1 MKFKRLKLKNIR
13 SYVDQEIIFP
23 EGSLLLAG
31 DVGSGKTSILLAIE
45 YAIFGLQPGQ
55 KGSALLRSDSD
66 TAEVLLELEID
77 GDEIIIERKLKRTEK
92 TISND
97 YSAIT
102 INGEKLELSTTEL
115 KTKIIELL
123 HYPKEFIKKTNLLYR
138 YTVFTPQE
146 QMKQIILEDSE
157 LRLNVI
163 RHVFGV
169 DKYKRIR
176 ENLSVLLVYLKE
188 NAKIIQGEIKSLDED
203 KVRVEST
210 KSFIKVL
217 DDKILQ
223 KGIELLENL
232 RKRREIELEMESL
245 EVKIKEKENLEKE
258 VDKTKWAISSKTENL
273 SSISKEIKEITKNIE
288 EIKEVFDIKKFN
300 ELNIEI
306 EFKKVDLEKLNS
318 ALIEISSQLSSLEQS
333 KNDNLLKKE
342 RVFSIDICPTC
353 LQDVPQA
360 HKHNILNSTESFLVE
375 INKKLEKYEKERLAL
390 RGNIDKQKFEITK
403 LEKQRLSLEIL
414 KSKSEYL
421 EKSKNKLIEITKQ
434 KESLEKDII
443 LLSKHLDALK
453 EDILKFSTFS
463 NHYRIKQDE
472 LKLAFQKEKNSEIS
486 LAELK
491 KELEI
496 TNKEIGVLNKAIK
509 QKEKSKEKLSSILEL
524 SDWFSTHFLNLIDF
538 TERNVLM
545 RLRMEF
551 SKLFNKWFHM
561 LAGDTFEVQ
570 LDENFT
576 PLITQGEFEMD
587 YSFLSGGERTAIA
600 LAYRLALNQ
609 TINSV
614 ISEIKTKEIVILD
627 EPTEGFSEA
636 QISKIRDVLE
646 ELNAQQLIIVS
657 HEQKIEGFID
667 NILRVKKHLNSSSI
681 TTEEVTE
688 SQQTLDI

>member
-1 MKFKRLKLKNIR
+1 
-13 SYVDQEIIFP
+13 
-23 EGSLLLAG
+23 
-31 DVGSGKTSILLAIE
+31 
-45 YAIFGLQPGQ
+45 
-55 KGSALLRSDSD
+55 
-66 TAEVLLELEID
+66 
-77 GDEIIIERKLKRTEK
+77 
-92 TISND
+92 
-97 YSAIT
+97 
-102 INGEKLELSTTEL
+102 
-115 KTKIIELL
+115 
-123 HYPKEFIKKTNLLYR
+123 
-138 YTVFTPQE
+138 
-146 QMKQIILEDSE
+146 MKQIILEDSE

-496 TNKEIGVLNKAIK
+496 TNKEIGVLNK
-509 QKEKSKEKLSSILEL
+509 
-524 SDWFSTHFLNLIDF
+524 
-538 TERNVLM
+538 
-545 RLRMEF
+545 
-551 SKLFNKWFHM
+551 
-561 LAGDTFEVQ
+561 
-570 LDENFT
+570 
-576 PLITQGEFEMD
+576 
-587 YSFLSGGERTAIA
+587 
-600 LAYRLALNQ
+600 
-609 TINSV
+609 
-614 ISEIKTKEIVILD
+614 
-627 EPTEGFSEA
+627 
-636 QISKIRDVLE
+636 
-646 ELNAQQLIIVS
+646 
-657 HEQKIEGFID
+657 
-667 NILRVKKHLNSSSI
+667 
-681 TTEEVTE
+681 
-688 SQQTLDI
+688 

>member
-273 SSISKEIKEITKNIE
+273 SSISKEIKEK
-288 EIKEVFDIKKFN
+288 IK
-300 ELNIEI
+300 L
-306 EFKKVDLEKLNS
+306 LT
-318 ALIEISSQLSSLEQS
+318 LIFQRY
-333 KNDNLLKKE
+333 NNMLLI
-342 RVFSIDICPTC
+342 R
-353 LQDVPQA
+353 
-360 HKHNILNSTESFLVE
+360 H
-375 INKKLEKYEKERLAL
+375 
-390 RGNIDKQKFEITK
+390 
-403 LEKQRLSLEIL
+403 
-414 KSKSEYL
+414 
-421 EKSKNKLIEITKQ
+421 
-434 KESLEKDII
+434 
-443 LLSKHLDALK
+443 
-453 EDILKFSTFS
+453 
-463 NHYRIKQDE
+463 
-472 LKLAFQKEKNSEIS
+472 
-486 LAELK
+486 
-491 KELEI
+491 
-496 TNKEIGVLNKAIK
+496 
-509 QKEKSKEKLSSILEL
+509 
-524 SDWFSTHFLNLIDF
+524 
-538 TERNVLM
+538 RNVD
-545 RLRMEF
+545 F
-551 SKLFNKWFHM
+551 F
-561 LAGDTFEVQ
+561 A
-570 LDENFT
+570 
-576 PLITQGEFEMD
+576 
-587 YSFLSGGERTAIA
+587 FL
-600 LAYRLALNQ
+600 
-609 TINSV
+609 
-614 ISEIKTKEIVILD
+614 K
-627 EPTEGFSEA
+627 P
-636 QISKIRDVLE
+636 
-646 ELNAQQLIIVS
+646 
-657 HEQKIEGFID
+657 
-667 NILRVKKHLNSSSI
+667 
-681 TTEEVTE
+681 
-688 SQQTLDI
+688 

>member
-1 MKFKRLKLKNIR
+1 MRFRKLKLKNIR
-13 SYVDQEIIFP
+13 SYANEEIIFP
-23 EGSLLLAG
+23 DGSLLLAG

-66 TAEVLLELEID
+66 TAEVVLELEVD

-176 ENLSVLLVYLKE
+176 ENLQVLLIYLKE

-232 RKRREIELEMESL
+232 RKRREIELEIESL

-300 ELNIEI
+300 ELNIEL
-306 EFKKVDLEKLNS
+306 EFKKADLEKLNY
-318 ALIEISSQLSSLEQS
+318 ALIEISSQISSLEQS

-375 INKKLEKYEKERLAL
+375 INKKIEKYEKERIAL
-390 RGNIDKQKFEITK
+390 RENIDKHKFEITK
-403 LEKQRLSLEIL
+403 IEKQRLSLEIL

-421 EKSKNKLIEITKQ
+421 EKSKKKLFEITKQ
-434 KESLEKDII
+434 KESLEKDIL
-443 LLSKHLDALK
+443 LLSKHLDVLK

-463 NHYRIKQDE
+463 NHYKIKQDE

-496 TNKEIGVLNKAIK
+496 TNKEITLLQKTIK
-509 QKEKSKEKLSSILEL
+509 QKEKSKEKLASILEL
-524 SDWFSTHFLNLIDF
+524 SDWFSTHFINLIDF

-561 LAGDTFEVQ
+561 LAGETFEVQ

-667 NILRVKKHLNSSSI
+667 NILRVKKHSNSSSI

-688 SQQTLDI
+688 SQQTLNL